1 MVDPLTRTASAA
13 VRTQCLAAR
22 RALHIRMHRLLSVGD
37 AFTAVGTPPA
47 DNWQADSSRE
57 RCVLSAA
64 YTTVVVECRTRWR
77 QLAGLG
83 LGARAATH
91 LHHASRNH
99 EQGDDDGG
107 PHRHLK
113 ALLDEVSGCRA
124 PYCLPNACLDR
135 RTDREARS
143 EATGTVGGRSGRMR
157 CWAPS
162 STPERPTRPRYRPPR
177 PRRSPDYAQ
186 RTLERKHPNGMQ
198 EAAARSRLLPARP

>member
-22 RALHIRMHRLLSVGD
+22 SALHIRMHRLLSVGD
-37 AFTAVGTPPA
+37 ALTAA
-47 DNWQADSSRE
+47 DNWQADSSKE

-64 YTTVVVECRTRWR
+64 YTSVVVECRTRWR

-91 LHHASRNH
+91 LHHASGNH

-124 PYCLPNACLDR
+124 PHPAS
-135 RTDREARS
+135 TIARLRPAHGGAQAP
-143 EATGTVGGRSGRMR
+143 ERHAGGRCEITSVTGPALI
-157 CWAPS
+157 APG
-162 STPERPTRPRYRPPR
+162 TWLVRV
-177 PRRSPDYAQ
+177 PDNS
-186 RTLERKHPNGMQ
+186 LECDGPS
-198 EAAARSRLLPARP
+198 ALS